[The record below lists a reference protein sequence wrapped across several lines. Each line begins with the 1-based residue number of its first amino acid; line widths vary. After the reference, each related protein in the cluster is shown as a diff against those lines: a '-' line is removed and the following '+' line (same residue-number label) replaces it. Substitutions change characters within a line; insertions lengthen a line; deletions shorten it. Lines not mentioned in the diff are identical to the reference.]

1 MKKIALIISTTLIIL
16 AIIAFWFLMGPN
28 VNASNEKYFY
38 IHTGD
43 KYEDVFANLK
53 EKKILSNYFTF
64 DLLATYT
71 GYKKQVKPGKYEIS
85 NGMSVFK
92 LNRILKSGSQHDVR
106 LVINKLRT
114 KEDFAKKIGANFEAD
129 SLEAIRFLMSNDSL
143 APYKLDTNTVM
154 TVLIPNSYL
163 FWWNGSFKKVL
174 DRLKRQHDY
183 FWEGKRTIKAKS
195 LGYSPEEI
203 YTIASIVEEE
213 TTKESDKGLIASV
226 YFNRLK
232 KGMKL
237 EADPTVKYA
246 MRNFELRRILNKHLE
261 FPSPYNTYYK
271 SGLPPGPI
279 CTPSINTIDAVLNA
293 PNTDYIFFVAKPDFK
308 GYSNFASNYQQHLV
322 FARAYQKALDT
333 LILRKKAKQIEKN

>member
-1 MKKIALIISTTLIIL
+1 MKKIALIISTTLIVL
-16 AIIAFWFLMGPN
+16 AIITLWFVMGPN
-28 VNASNEKYFY
+28 VNASNDKYFY
-38 IHTGD
+38 VHTGD
-43 KYEDVFANLK
+43 NYEDVFANLK
-53 EKKILSNYFTF
+53 ERKLLSSYITF
-64 DLLATYT
+64 NLLASYT
-71 GYKKQVKPGKYEIS
+71 GYKKQIKPGKYEIS
-85 NGMSVFK
+85 NGMSVFNLIRK
-92 LNRILKSGSQHDVR
+92 LKSGSQHDVR
-106 LVINKLRT
+106 LVITKLRT
-114 KEDFAKKIGANFEAD
+114 KEDFAKKIGTNFEAD
-129 SLEAIRFLMSNDSL
+129 SLEVIRFLMSNDSL
-143 APYKLDTNTVM
+143 APYQLDTNTVM

-163 FWWNGSFKKVL
+163 FWWNGSFKKIL
-174 DRLKRQHDY
+174 DRLKKQHDY

-195 LGYSPEEI
+195 LGFTPEEI

-213 TTKESDKGLIASV
+213 TTKETDKGLIASV

-261 FPSPYNTYYK
+261 FPSSFNTYYK
-271 SGLPPGPI
+271 AGLPPGPI

-293 PNTDYIFFVAKPDFK
+293 PKTDYIFFVAKPDFN

-333 LILRKKAKQIEKN
+333 LILRKKAKKN